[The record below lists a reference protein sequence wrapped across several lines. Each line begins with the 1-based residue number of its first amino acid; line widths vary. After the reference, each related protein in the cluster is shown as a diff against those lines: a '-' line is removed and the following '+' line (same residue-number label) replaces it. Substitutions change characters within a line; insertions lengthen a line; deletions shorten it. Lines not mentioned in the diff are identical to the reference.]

1 MNTTKIDK
9 PYIWK
14 DIVSKLNISIEDNIR
29 NNQYRYAEQ
38 YFRNFY
44 FGDNEKS
51 KFSEADVKFILE
63 EIIDEAEHKIRLY
76 EMDERQKQ
84 LKKDWPDV
92 DLYIENIINRG
103 PLRGEERHLEAGA
116 SRDGPLRGEE
126 RHLEAGASRDGP
138 YPGTNK

>member
-9 PYIWK
+9 PYTWK
-14 DIVSKLNISIEDNIR
+14 DIVSKLNIAIEDNIR

-44 FGDNEKS
+44 AGDNEKL
-51 KFSEADVKFILE
+51 KFSEEELKFILE

-103 PLRGEERHLEAGA
+103 P
-116 SRDGPLRGEE
+116 
-126 RHLEAGASRDGP
+126 
-138 YPGTNK
+138 YPGTK